1 MGVTTTNLEDLVK
14 HVGNVYEAIVVIAK
28 RARQINEEQ
37 KMLIETE
44 LGIDGDS
51 DNDAYEEDQ
60 DEIERGDEISY
71 LKLPKPTRIALEELL
86 AGTLNFEYL
95 EKENE

>member
-14 HVGNVYEAIVVIAK
+14 NVGNIYEAIVVIAK

-37 KMLIETE
+37 KMIIETE
-44 LGIDGDS
+44 LGIDS
-51 DNDAYEEDQ
+51 DNEGYEEDQ
-60 DEIERGDEISY
+60 DEIERGEEISY

-86 AGTLNFEYL
+86 AGKLNFEYL
-95 EKENE
+95 NKDEQE